1 VIRSRIIGKDEAA
14 DADRWDFPAVDPT
27 AADALRGAAQGGAH
41 LLTAGQLDALQRE
54 AQEEARQRGFEEGLA
69 AGNAELA
76 TRIARLTA
84 LAAAFTQPFQALEQD
99 VEDQLVALAVQ
110 LACHLVRR
118 EIEHDPALLTAA
130 IHDCLAVL
138 APSARGVTL
147 YLHPDDATLV
157 RGQLPPQSEHRFKL
171 ATDAALAR
179 GDLRVTSASSLVD
192 GGLAARC
199 AEIIA
204 TARLAHGTSEPGA

>member
-1 VIRSRIIGKDEAA
+1 MRSRIIGGDEAA
-14 DADRWDFPAVDPT
+14 SADRWDFPAVDPT
-27 AADALRGAAQGGAH
+27 AADALRGAAQSGAH
-41 LLTAGQLDALQRE
+41 LLTAGQLDALQKQV
-54 AQEEARQRGFEEGLA
+54 QEEARQRGFEEGLA
-69 AGNAELA
+69 AGKAELA
-76 TRIARLTA
+76 ARIGRLTA
-84 LAAAFTQPFQALEQD
+84 LATAFTQPFQALEQD

-118 EIEHDPALLTAA
+118 EIEHDPESLAAA

-138 APSARGVTL
+138 APSARGVTV

-179 GDLRVTSASSLVD
+179 GDLRVTSATSLVD
-192 GGLAARC
+192 GSLAARC
-199 AEIIA
+199 TEIIA
-204 TARLAHGTSEPGA
+204 AARLGPSASGPGA